1 MTPDTTTTD
10 VHMTEQPEP
19 TEAEIEA
26 WRRESVLLDPD
37 HVHAASD
44 MYPRLW
50 NISAGML
57 YKGVIR
63 AEVPVATEYVTV
75 GMHSGPDDRDRDTS
89 LAVAQW
95 NLLWEAAQ
103 FRRRFFGDDDLPPQL
118 RAVADRGDINV
129 VFIPRTKS
137 RYYEHAPLFHLL
149 PRATADRHGLPLLHG
164 GQWPF
169 LNQFTDVDPYLPV
182 DFEARLSRAWAAA
195 MWRHL
200 SPGSPISG
208 FTSDDPIR
216 ILAHNLDFWIPPV
229 TEVIQE
235 VLRGLPEVDHGI
247 TERPPPMT
255 DGSVLKGAVT
265 ANPRVG
271 SDLWAGEEEAAQV
284 VAWTVEKADADGRL
298 RGILDAVRS
307 NRVEDDFSQRWS
319 YAREDFERKLY
330 RKRSKIRVRFVELTD
345 AIPVQGPE
353 TEVVDRMVYGDFL
366 ALLNERDRQ
375 IVVLLYSG
383 ITNLTEIGDI
393 MGYSS
398 HSPISKRL
406 TRIRKQAARFFDAP

>member
-1 MTPDTTTTD
+1 M
-10 VHMTEQPEP
+10 
-19 TEAEIEA
+19 
-26 WRRESVLLDPD
+26 VL
-37 HVHAASD
+37 
-44 MYPRLW
+44 
-50 NISAGML
+50 
-57 YKGVIR
+57 
-63 AEVPVATEYVTV
+63 
-75 GMHSGPDDRDRDTS
+75 
-89 LAVAQW
+89 
-95 NLLWEAAQ
+95 
-103 FRRRFFGDDDLPPQL
+103 
-118 RAVADRGDINV
+118 
-129 VFIPRTKS
+129 
-137 RYYEHAPLFHLL
+137 
-149 PRATADRHGLPLLHG
+149 
-164 GQWPF
+164 
-169 LNQFTDVDPYLPV
+169 
-182 DFEARLSRAWAAA
+182 
-195 MWRHL
+195 
-200 SPGSPISG
+200 
-208 FTSDDPIR
+208 
-216 ILAHNLDFWIPPV
+216 
-229 TEVIQE
+229 
-235 VLRGLPEVDHGI
+235 
-247 TERPPPMT
+247 
-255 DGSVLKGAVT
+255 
-265 ANPRVG
+265 
-271 SDLWAGEEEAAQV
+271 EEEAAQV